1 MLWESGVIE
10 KVRPTLVVYT
20 DPRVREKEAAMS
32 VEGIVP
38 QKERTAGVDLR
49 GTRIDYLVTAEHSR
63 HCSLFEFLVAPGFDT
78 GAHYHT
84 KIEETFYVL
93 EGELNF
99 RCGERVVCAGPGA
112 SAFVPP
118 GVAHS
123 FGNMGSAPARIL
135 LIASPPGHEKYF
147 NELAEIVSKGG
158 PPDPEA
164 IGKLRAKYDT
174 IQVSALV
181 SE

>member
-1 MLWESGVIE
+1 MPA
-10 KVRPTLVVYT
+10 K
-20 DPRVREKEAAMS
+20 
-32 VEGIVP
+32 GIVP
-38 QKERTAGVDLR
+38 QNSRAAGVDLR
-49 GTRIDYLVTAEHSR
+49 GTRIDYLVTANDSR
-63 HCSLFEFLVAPGFDT
+63 HCSLFEFSIAPGFDT

-93 EGELNF
+93 EGELNL
-99 RCGERVVCAGPGA
+99 RWGDQVARVGPGA

-123 FGNMGSAPARIL
+123 FGNTGKAAARIL
-135 LIASPPGHEKYF
+135 VIASPPGHEKYF
-147 NELAEIVSKGG
+147 DELAELVSKGG
-158 PPDPEA
+158 PPDPDA
-164 IGKLRAKYDT
+164 IARLRAKYDT